1 MRATPAG
8 SDTDRLLFPLLGWLS
23 ILVLGWVAWT
33 SVPRLTGPLAMLA
46 AERVLLLELM
56 SDKPVIFPIRAQT
69 RRLRL
74 SSAIVLP
81 PPVDDRGRTS
91 WVYGFEVLAKDE
103 NGNTLRRWPLWL
115 RTRESR
121 TGDAVDGQASSLLL
135 ENDRI
140 ATDLQDLFVD
150 FDELKGVTQVHL
162 RTISDDRVVIRGW
175 EEMPRLPGEVQ
186 QLHHALPF
194 PMQRAS
200 AANTTA
206 LPWQVLSLR
215 EQDSDLLSR
224 WQRLAPVGVEGR
236 DFDMLSLRITDFRES
251 WEEATFDEN
260 PLRPGQAVAWN
271 LRGPARLR
279 LRGPEDMTLRCVV
292 LPFKVEE
299 NAVDAPFE
307 SCGSLTDGSWTVEA
321 APETIVSVHAFRPDD
336 ANATMPVFTKLEQLD
351 PRQIAVWGH
360 PNTTALAEGGMLL
373 APDVAGLPMWRTGP
387 ELLPI
392 DAVTSGPNVLRV
404 TARFPVG
411 LPSESAGATVSI
423 EERDGQGIVIRRSEM
438 PMSAPA
444 SRYERYRQAPNHLAW
459 PSEPTSMW
467 IRLLPE
473 TRSIT
478 ARADGLTDLALAMY
492 DPPDAPPRHLAGFT
506 ELPPLNVRGRYVP
519 YDMDAW
525 ATIWPSNLDPLTAA
539 EQTTRV
545 DAIIRIEPRGEDER
559 RRAGGDTG
567 AALGVVR
574 EYTLEPLT
582 RPLERALAEDPRDPT
597 RAFGPGDRTALPATI
612 RAPERG
618 AILTWQV
625 PVDEIGQEVRVFAD
639 NLEVRRFPVVVPAGR
654 ISLDDLAPGQHTLRV
669 EAPGRWWVNA
679 PGTGGRETIRRVWS
693 FSQPME
699 VRIVTEPG
707 DSAVV
712 HAFLYGNLSRALIS
726 WSIDGGEPAF
736 IPAAFSS
743 FSRPSSIVEL
753 LTRPEKARW
762 MDEVGSRLGTLGA
775 VRVPVEPDLAAG
787 PHTIRFEVIEGRNLW
802 VRFTST
808 HGRGSTRNTWIN
820 WQEQSP

>member
-8 SDTDRLLFPLLGWLS
+8 ADTQRLLFPLLGWLS

-33 SVPRLTGPLAMLA
+33 GVPRLTGPLAMLT
-46 AERVLLLELM
+46 AERVLLVELM
-56 SDKPVIFPIRAQT
+56 PDKAVVFPVRAQT

-74 SSAIVLP
+74 SSAMVLQ
-81 PPVDDRGRTS
+81 PPVEDRGRTS
-91 WVYGFEVLAKDE
+91 WIYGFEVLAKDE
-103 NGNTLRRWPLWL
+103 HGNTLRRWPLWL

-150 FDELKGVTQVHL
+150 FDDLEGVTQIHM

-194 PMQRAS
+194 PMQQAS

-236 DFDMLSLRITDFRES
+236 DFEMLSLRITDYRES

-279 LRGPEDMTLRCVV
+279 LRGPEDMTVRCVV
-292 LPFKVEE
+292 LPFDVEE
-299 NAVDAPFE
+299 DTADPVFE
-307 SCGSLTDGSWTVEA
+307 SCGSPSEGLWSIEA
-321 APETIVSVHAFRPDD
+321 APDTIVSVHAFRPDD
-336 ANATMPVFTKLEQLD
+336 AEGTVPVFTKVEQLD

-360 PNTTALAEGGMLL
+360 PNTTRLAEGGMLL

-387 ELLPI
+387 ELLPVE
-392 DAVTSGPNVLRV
+392 AVVTGPNVLRV

-411 LPSESAGATVSI
+411 LPSESAGATVAI
-423 EERDGQGIVIRRSEM
+423 EERDEAGKVLRRSEM

-467 IRLLPE
+467 IRMLPE

-478 ARADGLTDLALAMY
+478 AQADSLADLALAIY

-506 ELPPLNVRGRYVP
+506 ELPPLHVRAGYVP

-545 DAIIRIEPRGEDER
+545 DAIIRIEPWGEDER
-559 RRAGGDTG
+559 RRISRREGD
-567 AALGVVR
+567 AEGVAH
-574 EYTLEPLT
+574 EYTLEPIT
-582 RPLERALAEDPRDPT
+582 RPLERALAEDPRDAT
-597 RAFGPGDRTALPATI
+597 RAFGAGDRTALPASI
-612 RAPERG
+612 RAPARG
-618 AILTWQV
+618 TVLTWQV
-625 PVDEIGQEVRVFAD
+625 PVDQIGQEARVFAD
-639 NLEVRRFPVVVPAGR
+639 GLELRRFPVVVPAGR
-654 ISLDDLAPGQHTLRV
+654 ISLDDLAPGQHNLRV

-679 PGTGGRETIRRVWS
+679 PGSGGRETVRRVWS
-693 FSQPME
+693 FSQPMD

-712 HAFLYGNLSRALIS
+712 HAFLYGNLSRSMIS
-726 WSIDGGEPAF
+726 WAIDGGSPAF
-736 IPAAFSS
+736 IPAAFAS
-743 FSRPSSIVEL
+743 FSRPSSILEL

-762 MDEVGSRLGTLGA
+762 MDEVGSQVGTLGA
-775 VRVPVEPDLAAG
+775 VRVPVEPDLAPG
-787 PHTIRFEVIEGRNLW
+787 PHTIRFEVVEGRNLW

-808 HGRGSTRNTWIN
+808 HGRGSSRNTWIN